1 MGEVEMYK
9 VLVVEDEALI
19 RLTVIDVLE
28 EAGFEVLEAGSADA
42 ALEIVNEQ
50 TIHLL
55 FTDIQMPGRLSG
67 VDLANVVAQRFPDA
81 GIIVASGRL
90 TPDDIALPPTAAFF
104 SKPYEFAT
112 IVARLQ
118 AWSKDRRPTV

>member
-1 MGEVEMYK
+1 MYK
-9 VLVVEDEALI
+9 VLVVEDEAFI

-42 ALEIVNEQ
+42 ALDIINEH

-90 TPDDIALPPTAAFF
+90 TLDDVDLPPTAEFF
-104 SKPYEFAT
+104 SKPYDFAT

-118 AWSKDRRPTV
+118 ALADR